1 MARKAPQR
9 NYLVLV
15 TFGRSGSTALQ
26 AAINSHPQTVIR
38 GENYLAMR
46 GMEQY
51 LTSIASSADR
61 HHAGRP
67 DHPWYGTAKLDAPA
81 VREEMRAHVE
91 QFILRPAKDT
101 RWLGYKEVRYETGYF
116 ADSDSLLDHLLFL
129 SSFFPGVRLLINT
142 RQASSAEASG
152 WWPDNPKAAEVLA
165 NTIENLTEVAHDLGR
180 ILGRDRVVHLRYE
193 DWSADASLVT
203 KALTDVGFPANE
215 ALIQGVL
222 SERLT
227 HGRSGGGMELSLG

>member
-26 AAINSHPQTVIR
+26 AAMNSHPHTMIR

-46 GMEQY
+46 GIEQY
-51 LTSIASSADR
+51 LTSIACSADR

-67 DHPWYGTAKLDAPA
+67 DHPWYGTAKLDAHA
-81 VREEMRAHVE
+81 VREELRTHVE
-91 QFILRPAKDT
+91 QTLLRPAKDT
-101 RWLGYKEVRYETGYF
+101 RWVGYKEVRYETGYF
-116 ADSDSLLDHLLFL
+116 ADSDALLNHLLFL
-129 SSFFPGVRLLINT
+129 SSFFPGVRMLINT
-142 RQASSAEASG
+142 RQASSTEASG
-152 WWPDNPKAAEVLA
+152 WWPDNPNAAEVLA
-165 NTIENLTEVAHDLGR
+165 STIENLTEAADDLNR
-180 ILGRDRVVHLRYE
+180 VLGPDRVAHLRYE

-203 KALTDVGFPANE
+203 KALTGVGFPAND

-222 SERLT
+222 GERLT
-227 HGRSGGGMELSLG
+227 HGRSGSTS

>member
-26 AAINSHPQTVIR
+26 AAINSHPHTMIR

-51 LTSIASSADR
+51 LTSVACSADR

-67 DHPWYGTAKLDAPA
+67 DHPWYGTARLDASA
-81 VREEMRAHVE
+81 VREAMRAHVE
-91 QFILRPAKDT
+91 QFILRPTKDT
-101 RWLGYKEVRYETGYF
+101 HWLGYKEVRYETGYF
-116 ADSDSLLDHLLFL
+116 ADSDTLLDHLLFL
-129 SSFFPGVRLLINT
+129 CSFFPGVRLLINT
-142 RQASSAEASG
+142 RQVSSTEASG
-152 WWPDNPKAAEVLA
+152 WWPDNPNAAEVLA
-165 NTIENLTEVAHDLGR
+165 NTIENLTEAADDLGR
-180 ILGRDRVVHLRYE
+180 ILGRDRLAHLRYE
-193 DWSADASLVT
+193 EWSADASLVT
-203 KALTDVGFPANE
+203 QALTNVGFPADN

-227 HGRSGGGMELSLG
+227 HGRSGTAP